1 MKMARISWFRFWCWF
16 SALELD
22 LDSRSITF
30 SVSTTSF
37 LFWEQIC
44 LASMRAALVKSNQIK
59 THFLVLRHCKIK
71 NKHQNKRNHFKPDT
85 WEPTMISQ
93 GPQLPEA
100 SGLGN
105 LTNNDRQEI
114 YETWKRWETWVRGRP
129 LGPGLAD
136 WLDDGPPP
144 HTWTKIVNFCFS
156 WV

>member
-1 MKMARISWFRFWCWF
+1 MKMACRFWCWF

-71 NKHQNKRNHFKPDT
+71 KKHQNQRNHFKPDT
-85 WEPTMISQ
+85 WEPTMIDKKFKRFGKDGRLGCVGGRW
-93 GPQLPEA
+93 GPDWLTDWTMALPHTPGPRLSTFA
-100 SGLGN
+100 LVGFKRWFSLSVFPN
-105 LTNNDRQEI
+105 LTFVSFMDS
-114 YETWKRWETWVRGRP
+114 T
-129 LGPGLAD
+129 
-136 WLDDGPPP
+136 
-144 HTWTKIVNFCFS
+144 
-156 WV
+156 